1 MSIYKKMNNTI
12 TKAKGG
18 YNKNKSLSSND
29 GVVSKG
35 ASKDISG
42 GVGGGSSSSMS
53 AFGQNGG
60 GWALQTS
67 GSSATKQRDLN

>member
-1 MSIYKKMNNTI
+1 MSIYKKMNNTMTK
-12 TKAKGG
+12 TKAG

-35 ASKDISG
+35 ASKDISA
-42 GVGGGSSSSMS
+42 GGGSSSSMS

-60 GWALQTS
+60 SWALQTS
-67 GSSATKQRDLN
+67 GSSATKLRDLN